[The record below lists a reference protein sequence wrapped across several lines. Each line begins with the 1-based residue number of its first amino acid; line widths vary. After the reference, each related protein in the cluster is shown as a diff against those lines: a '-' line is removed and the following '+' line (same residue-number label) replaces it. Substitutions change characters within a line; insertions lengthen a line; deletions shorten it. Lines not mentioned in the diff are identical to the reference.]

1 MNGVAASVRRV
12 GLIAG
17 QALRE
22 VARQRV
28 FHAAVVVGLGLAGT
42 AAWFRQFDFGRSE
55 LKFLLDFGLGGMALV
70 SGLLAVAAMVQL
82 FFSDVDSRHLTT
94 VLAKPVRRWEW
105 LVGRWLGVAVMLA
118 LWLAPLGLAVGGWIW
133 VREGQ
138 VLAAAG
144 LDAGRSVS
152 YAGFALAVGLL
163 WLRAAVIA
171 AAALLVA
178 TLARGSL
185 FALVV
190 GLMVL
195 AIGQLQHLAADAWAR
210 AEALPAM
217 AASWLVARAF
227 PNLQVFM
234 VGEPLAD
241 GHAVALE
248 SATRI
253 GIYGLGYVVLYLLLA
268 ALRFRHREL

>member
-1 MNGVAASVRRV
+1 MNGVPGSLARV
-12 GLIAG
+12 GLVAE

-22 VARQRV
+22 AARQRV
-28 FHAAVVVGLGLAGT
+28 FHAAVAVGLVLAGT

-55 LKFLLDFGLGGMALV
+55 LRFLLDFGLGGMALV

-82 FFSDVDSRHLTT
+82 FFSDVDGRHLTT

-105 LVGRWLGVAVMLA
+105 LVGRWAGVAAMLA

-144 LDAGRSVS
+144 MVDGRIVP
-152 YAGFALAVGLL
+152 YGGFAAAVGLL
-163 WLRAAVIA
+163 WLRAAVAA

-178 TLARGSL
+178 TLARGAL

-195 AIGQLQHLAADAWAR
+195 AIGQLQHLAADAWAQ
-210 AEALPAM
+210 AGTWPAQ
-217 AASWLVARAF
+217 AATWLIARAF

-241 GHAVALE
+241 GQAASHTAVA
-248 SATRI
+248 RI
-253 GIYGLGYVVLYLLLA
+253 AVYGAGYLILYLGLA